1 MPSRYLCIHGHFY
14 QPPRENPWLEEVEL
28 QESAAPFHDWNQRIT
43 AECYAPNTASRIL
56 DQEKRIL
63 FIVNNYSQIS
73 FNFGPTL
80 LSWLQRHQ
88 PETYAGIL
96 EADRQSQKRF
106 SGHGSALAQVFNHMI
121 MPLASRRDKQTQ
133 VLWGIQDFQHRFE
146 RFPEGMWLPETA
158 VDNETLEVLAEN
170 GILFTVLAQHQAARI
185 RPLQG
190 GEWID
195 VQAAGIDPTRPYLCR
210 LPSGREISLF
220 FYDGPISQDIAFGG
234 LLNSGEHLAGRLN
247 SGFSQKRDWPQL
259 VHVATDGETYG
270 HHHRMGDMAL
280 AFCLFYA
287 EAQDLAK
294 ITVYGEYLEKHPPQW
309 EVEIL
314 ENTSWSCS
322 HGVKRW
328 QEDCGCKTGLQ
339 PRWQQRWR
347 RPLRQGMDLLRDR
360 LGLLFEEQAAR
371 YLHDPWQARDEY
383 IQVLLDRSRENVQ
396 DFLRSQ
402 QRHKLEPDEKSQA
415 LILLEMQRECL
426 LMYTSCGWFF
436 DGISGLEAIQI
447 MRYAARAMQLAAE
460 LGDDFLQQEYLK
472 ILEQAPSNRYVNGR
486 EVFQRFVQP
495 AKVDFPFLAG
505 HFALFSLFAE
515 DPRNIRLY
523 CYSAL
528 NQNYQRL
535 QAGSFRLAI
544 GCSRL
549 TSRITWQEKQICFA
563 AAYLGGHNA
572 NCGLRQDMGEE
583 EFLAM
588 QQEIMEVFHLGDLPN
603 LIRCMDKHFGSHSYT
618 LWHLFKDEQQ
628 KVVQEILHSNLEEI
642 HFGFR
647 QILEQNQ
654 ALLNFLTQIQ
664 APLPRTLR
672 VTAET
677 VINNEL
683 EQLLEQKTAN
693 LDKIQDLIQKARDW
707 EIDLQSTALGFKAG
721 WYIDS
726 QMQKLASS
734 PEDLDLLEHTL
745 QLLRSLDPLQLDLN
759 LWKSQNIIFDL
770 ARRLHYQK
778 SLQARKG
785 DAEASS
791 WLELISSLGELLA
804 VNIS

>member
-56 DQEKRIL
+56 DQDKRIL

-80 LSWLQRHQ
+80 LSWLQKHQ
-88 PETYAGIL
+88 PETYSGIL
-96 EADRQSQKRF
+96 EADKQSQKRF

-158 VDNETLEVLAEN
+158 VDTQSLEVLAEN
-170 GILFTVLAQHQAARI
+170 GILFTILAQHQAARI

-195 VQAAGIDPTRPYLCR
+195 VQGAGIDPTRPYLCR

-234 LLNSGEHLAGRLN
+234 LLNSGENLAGRLN
-247 SGFSQKRDWPQL
+247 SGFSQERDWPQL

-280 AFCLFYA
+280 AFGLFYI

-294 ITVYGEYLEKHPPQW
+294 LTIYGEYLERHPPEW
-309 EVEIL
+309 EVQIL
-314 ENTSWSCS
+314 ENSSWSCA
-322 HGVKRW
+322 HGVERW
-328 QEDCGCKTGLQ
+328 RRDCGCHSGLQ
-339 PRWQQRWR
+339 PKWQQKWR
-347 RPLRQGMDLLRDR
+347 DPLRQGMDFLRDR
-360 LGLLFEEQAAR
+360 LGPCFEEQGSK
-371 YLHDPWQARDEY
+371 YLHDPWQTRDEY
-383 IQVLLDRSRENVQ
+383 IQVLLDRSLENVQ
-396 DFLRSQ
+396 DFLDKHSRRSL
-402 QRHKLEPDEKSQA
+402 KPEEKSLV
-415 LILLEMQRECL
+415 LILLEMQRHCL

-436 DGISGLEAIQI
+436 DEISGLEAVQV
-447 MRYAARAMQLAAE
+447 MRYAARAIQLAAE
-460 LGDDFLQQEYLK
+460 LQSDSLQQEYLE
-472 ILEQAPSNRYVNGR
+472 ILEQAPSNRYAHGR
-486 EVFQRFVQP
+486 KVFQRFVQP
-495 AKVDFPFLAG
+495 AEVDFPFLGG

-515 DPRNIRLY
+515 DPEDIQLY
-523 CYSAL
+523 CYTAQ
-528 NQNYQRL
+528 NQSYQRL
-535 QAGSFRLAI
+535 QAGSFRLAL
-544 GCSRL
+544 GRSTL
-549 TSRITWQEKQICFA
+549 TSRITWQEREICFA

-572 NCGLRQDMGEE
+572 NCGLRQHMEE
-583 EFLAM
+583 QEFQAM
-588 QQEIMEVFHLGDLPN
+588 QQEVKEVFHLGDLPN
-603 LIRCMDKHFGSHSYT
+603 LIRCMDKHFGTHSYT

-628 KVVQEILHSNLEEI
+628 KVVQEILHSSLEEI
-642 HFGFR
+642 HYGFR
-647 QILEQNQ
+647 QVLEQNH
-654 ALLNFLTQIQ
+654 ALLNFLTRIQ

-677 VINNEL
+677 VINSEL
-683 EQLLEQKTAN
+683 VQLLDQKTAN
-693 LDKIQDLIQKARDW
+693 LDHIQDLIQKARDW
-707 EIDLQSTALGFKAG
+707 EIDLESTAIGFKAG

-734 PEDLDLLEHTL
+734 PENLDLLEHIL
-745 QLLRSLDPLQLDLN
+745 LLLRILEPLQLDLN
-759 LWKSQNIIFDL
+759 LWKSQNIMFDL
-770 ARRLHYQK
+770 ARRLHTRK
-778 SLQARKG
+778 TMEARDGDEQAT
-785 DAEASS
+785 S
-791 WLELISSLGELLA
+791 WLELMRSLGKLLA

>member
-56 DQEKRIL
+56 DQDKRIL

-80 LSWLQRHQ
+80 LSWLQKHQ
-88 PETYAGIL
+88 PETYQGIL

-106 SGHGSALAQVFNHMI
+106 SGHGSALAQVYNHMI

-133 VLWGIQDFQHRFE
+133 VQWGIQDFQHRFG

-158 VDNETLEVLAEN
+158 VDTQSLEVLAEK
-170 GILFTVLAQHQAARI
+170 GIRFTILAQHQAARI
-185 RPLQG
+185 RPLQAG
-190 GEWID
+190 KWID
-195 VQAAGIDPTRPYLCR
+195 VQGGKVDPTRPYLCH
-210 LPSGREISLF
+210 LPSGREIAIF

-234 LLNSGEHLAGRLN
+234 LLNNGEHLAARLS
-247 SGFSQKRDWPQL
+247 SGFSQERDWPQL

-280 AFCLFYA
+280 AFCLFYV
-287 EAQDLAK
+287 EAQDLARLT
-294 ITVYGEYLEKHPPQW
+294 IYGEYLEKHPPQW

-314 ENTSWSCS
+314 ENSSWSCA

-339 PRWQQRWR
+339 PKWQQKWR
-347 RPLRQGMDLLRDR
+347 KPLRQGMDLLRDR
-360 LGLLFEEQAAR
+360 LGPLYQEQAAQ

-383 IQVLLDRSRENVQ
+383 IQVLLDRSQENVQ
-396 DFLRSQ
+396 QFL
-402 QRHKLEPDEKSQA
+402 QRHKSRSLELKEISGV
-415 LILLEMQRECL
+415 LMLLEMQRHCM

-436 DGISGLEAIQI
+436 DEVAGLEAIQI

-460 LGDDFLQQEYLK
+460 LGTDSLQQEYLK
-472 ILEQAPSNRYVNGR
+472 ILEQAPSNRYTQAR
-486 EVFQRFVQP
+486 EVFERFVQP

-505 HFALFSLFAE
+505 HFALFSLFVE
-515 DPRNIRLY
+515 DPEDIQLY
-523 CYSAL
+523 CYSAQ
-528 NQNYQRL
+528 NQSYQRL
-535 QAGSFRLAI
+535 HEGSLRLAL

-549 TSRITWQEKQICFA
+549 ISQVTWQERQICFA
-563 AAYLGGHNA
+563 AVYLGGHNA
-572 NCGLRQDMGEE
+572 HCGLDQDMGEQ
-583 EFLAM
+583 EFQTM
-588 QQEIMEVFHLGDLPN
+588 QQEIKEIFHLGDLPN
-603 LIRCMDKHFGSHSYT
+603 LIRCMDRHFGTQSCT

-628 KVVQEILHSNLEEI
+628 KVLQEILYSSLEEI
-642 HFGFR
+642 HSEFR
-647 QILEQNQ
+647 QILEQNH
-654 ALLNFLTQIQ
+654 ALINFLTRIQ
-664 APLPRTLR
+664 TPIPRTLQA
-672 VTAET
+672 TAET
-677 VINNEL
+677 VINTEL
-683 EQLLEQKTAN
+683 EQLLEQDTAD
-693 LDKIQDLIQKARDW
+693 LDRLQQLIKNAREW
-707 EIDLQSTALGFKAG
+707 EIQLESTSIGFKAG
-721 WYIDS
+721 WYIDF
-726 QMQKLASS
+726 QMQRLQEL
-734 PEDLDLLEHTL
+734 PENLELLQHSL
-745 QLLRSLDPLQLDLN
+745 QLLRILQPLQLDLN
-759 LWKSQNIIFDL
+759 LWKSQNIVFEL
-770 ARRLHYQK
+770 VRRLHYQK

>member
-56 DQEKRIL
+56 DQDKRIL

-80 LSWLQRHQ
+80 LSWLQKHQ
-88 PETYAGIL
+88 PETYSGIL
-96 EADRQSQKRF
+96 EADKQSQKRF

-158 VDNETLEVLAEN
+158 VDTQSLEVLAEN
-170 GILFTVLAQHQAARI
+170 GILFTILAQHQAARI

-195 VQAAGIDPTRPYLCR
+195 VQGAGIDPTRPYLCR

-234 LLNSGEHLAGRLN
+234 LLNSGENLAGRLN
-247 SGFSQKRDWPQL
+247 SGFSQERDWPQL

-280 AFCLFYA
+280 AFGLFYI

-294 ITVYGEYLEKHPPQW
+294 LTIYGEYLERHPPEW
-309 EVEIL
+309 EVQIL
-314 ENTSWSCS
+314 ENSSWSCA
-322 HGVKRW
+322 HGVERW
-328 QEDCGCKTGLQ
+328 RRDCGCHSGLQ
-339 PRWQQRWR
+339 PKWQQKWR
-347 RPLRQGMDLLRDR
+347 DPLRQGMDFLRDR
-360 LGLLFEEQAAR
+360 LGPCFEEQGSK
-371 YLHDPWQARDEY
+371 YLHDPWQTRDEY
-383 IQVLLDRSRENVQ
+383 IQVLLDRSLENVQ
-396 DFLRSQ
+396 DFLDKHSRRSL
-402 QRHKLEPDEKSQA
+402 KPEEKSLV
-415 LILLEMQRECL
+415 LILLEMQRHCL

-436 DGISGLEAIQI
+436 DEISGLEAVQV

-460 LGDDFLQQEYLK
+460 LQSDSLQLEYLE
-472 ILEQAPSNRYVNGR
+472 ILEQAPSNRYAHGR

-495 AKVDFPFLAG
+495 AEVDFPFLGG

-515 DPRNIRLY
+515 DPEDIQLY
-523 CYSAL
+523 CYTAQ
-528 NQNYQRL
+528 NQSYQRL
-535 QAGSFRLAI
+535 QAGSFRLAL
-544 GCSRL
+544 GRSTL
-549 TSRITWQEKQICFA
+549 TSRITWQEREICFA

-572 NCGLRQDMGEE
+572 NCGLRQHMEE
-583 EFLAM
+583 QEFQAM
-588 QQEIMEVFHLGDLPN
+588 QQEVKEVFHLGDLPN
-603 LIRCMDKHFGSHSYT
+603 LIRCMDKHFGTHSYT

-628 KVVQEILHSNLEEI
+628 KVVQEILHSSLEEI
-642 HFGFR
+642 HYGFR
-647 QILEQNQ
+647 QVLEQNH
-654 ALLNFLTQIQ
+654 ALLNFLTRIQ

-677 VINNEL
+677 VINSEL
-683 EQLLEQKTAN
+683 VQLLDQKTAN
-693 LDKIQDLIQKARDW
+693 LDHIQDLIQKARDW
-707 EIDLQSTALGFKAG
+707 EIDLESTAIGFKAG

-734 PEDLDLLEHTL
+734 PENLDLLEHIL
-745 QLLRSLDPLQLDLN
+745 LLLRILEPLQLDLN
-759 LWKSQNIIFDL
+759 LWKSQNIMFDL
-770 ARRLHYQK
+770 ARRLHTRK
-778 SLQARKG
+778 TMEARDGDEQAT
-785 DAEASS
+785 S
-791 WLELISSLGELLA
+791 WLELMRSLGKLLA